1 MLIVAVYF
9 GVYYAMPH
17 WEILKPPST
26 DALKKESL
34 MLGR

>member
-17 WEILKPPST
+17 WEILKPT
-26 DALKKESL
+26 DALKKEP
-34 MLGR
+34 